1 MTSLFIYLRLSK
13 AVFQQQV
20 RILIIQR
27 YIYTELLQKLLW
39 ILSLLILVFASNKF
53 VGFLGDAAEGNL
65 PADMVFLMLAYKM
78 LATLP
83 KILPVSILIA
93 MLLAFSR
100 MASDRELVILAAA
113 GVSKV
118 FQIKVVTRFAL
129 VFCLFV
135 SVVTLY
141 LAPMAEQ
148 NIHELKER
156 AKQESDISGI
166 KPGQFKE
173 FSQGDRV
180 VYVQNPSPEKGSM
193 EEVFLQ
199 VRQEGKLGVLT
210 SDSARFKI
218 DRKSGNKYVIFSD
231 GRRYVGEPGLL
242 DYQITEYDKYAIQ
255 TEGASASS
263 TTGKIAGLSTTEIF
277 NSDNK
282 HYQAEFQWRLS
293 LILSCLLLSILA
305 ILLMQSN
312 PGERRYTPFVIG
324 ISIYLIYS
332 NLLGIAQTLLKRDV
346 IPGFIG
352 LWWVHLTL
360 IAVLLALFYLPQIR
374 YLINDDKE
382 HQLIPA
388 EGSED

>member
-1 MTSLFIYLRLSK
+1 M
-13 AVFQQQV
+13 
-20 RILIIQR
+20 IIQR
-27 YIYTELLQKLLW
+27 YIYTELLQKLVW

-53 VGFLGDAAEGNL
+53 VGFLADAAEGSL
-65 PADMVFLMLAYKM
+65 PADMVFLMLGYKM

-113 GVSKV
+113 GISKI

-129 VFCLFV
+129 VFCMFV
-135 SVVTLY
+135 SVITLY
-141 LAPMAEQ
+141 LSPWAEQ
-148 NIHELKER
+148 SIHELKER

-180 VYVQNPSPEKGSM
+180 VYVQNSSPEKGLM

-218 DRKSGNKYVIFSD
+218 DKKSGNKYVVFSD
-231 GRRYVGEPGLL
+231 GRRYVGEPGML
-242 DYQITEYDKYAIQ
+242 DYQITEYDKYAVL
-255 TEGASASS
+255 TESAKASS
-263 TTGKIAGLSTTEIF
+263 VGGKMSALSTIEIMG
-277 NSDNK
+277 SENK
-282 HYQAEFQWRLS
+282 SHQAEFQWRIS

-305 ILLMQSN
+305 ILLMQSHTS
-312 PGERRYTPFVIG
+312 ERRYMPFVIG

-346 IPGFIG
+346 IPVFIG
-352 LWWVHLTL
+352 LWWVHLLL
-360 IAVLLALFYLPQIR
+360 IAVLLTLYYLPQIR
-374 YLINDDKE
+374 YMINGDDE
-382 HQLIPA
+382 HQLMPA
-388 EGSED
+388 EDSEGP

>member
-1 MTSLFIYLRLSK
+1 M
-13 AVFQQQV
+13 
-20 RILIIQR
+20 IIQR
-27 YIYTELLQKLLW
+27 YIYRELLQKLVW

-53 VGFLGDAAEGNL
+53 VGFLADAAEGSL

-100 MASDRELVILAAA
+100 MASDRELVILAAS
-113 GVSKV
+113 GISKT
-118 FQIKVVTRFAL
+118 FQIKVVLRFAL
-129 VFCLFV
+129 VFCAFV
-135 SVVTLY
+135 SIITLY
-141 LAPMAEQ
+141 LAPWAER

-166 KPGQFKE
+166 KAGQFKE

-180 VYVQNPSPEKGSM
+180 VYVQNPSTEKGSM

-218 DRKSGNKYVIFSD
+218 DPKSGNKYVVFSE

-255 TEGASASS
+255 TESAAASS
-263 TTGKIAGLSTTEIF
+263 TAGKISSLPTSEIMV
-277 NSDNK
+277 SDNK
-282 HYQAEFQWRLS
+282 AHQAEFQWRLS
-293 LILSCLLLSILA
+293 LVLSCLLLSVLA
-305 ILLMQSN
+305 ILLMQSHAN
-312 PGERRYTPFVIG
+312 EKRYTPFVIG

-332 NLLGIAQTLLKRDV
+332 NLLGIAQTLLKRDS
-346 IPGFIG
+346 IPSFIG
-352 LWWVHLTL
+352 LWWVHLLL
-360 IAVLLALFYLPQIR
+360 ILVLLILFYMPQIR
-374 YLINDDKE
+374 FMINNDDE
-382 HQLIPA
+382 HQLLPA
-388 EGSED
+388 DGSEEL

>member
-1 MTSLFIYLRLSK
+1 
-13 AVFQQQV
+13 V
-20 RILIIQR
+20 IIQR
-27 YIYTELLQKLLW
+27 YIYTELLQKLVW

-53 VGFLGDAAEGNL
+53 VGFLADAAEGSL
-65 PADMVFLMLAYKM
+65 PADMVFLMLGYKM

-100 MASDRELVILAAA
+100 MSSDRELVILAAA
-113 GVSKV
+113 GISKV

-129 VFCLFV
+129 AFCMFV
-135 SVVTLY
+135 SAITLY
-141 LAPMAEQ
+141 FAPWAEQ
-148 NIHELKER
+148 NIHKLKEK

-218 DRKSGNKYVIFSD
+218 DKKSGNKYVVFSD
-231 GRRYVGEPGLL
+231 GRRYVGEPGML
-242 DYQITEYDKYAIQ
+242 DYQITEYDKYAIL
-255 TEGASASS
+255 TESAKASS
-263 TTGKIAGLSTTEIF
+263 IGGKMAALSTIEIMD
-277 NSDNK
+277 SENK
-282 HYQAEFQWRLS
+282 SYQAEFQWRVS

-305 ILLMQSN
+305 ILLMQSHTS
-312 PGERRYTPFVIG
+312 ERRYMPFVIG

-352 LWWVHLTL
+352 LWWVHLLL
-360 IAVLLALFYLPQIR
+360 IVVLLTLYYLPQIR
-374 YLINDDKE
+374 YMINNDDE
-382 HQLIPA
+382 HQLISA
-388 EGSED
+388 EDSQNL

>member
-1 MTSLFIYLRLSK
+1 
-13 AVFQQQV
+13 V
-20 RILIIQR
+20 IIKR
-27 YIYTELLQKLLW
+27 YIYSELLQKLAW

-53 VGFLGDAAEGNL
+53 VGFLADAAEGSL
-65 PADMVFLMLAYKM
+65 PAEMVFLMLGYKM

-100 MASDRELVILAAA
+100 MASDRELVILAAS
-113 GVSKV
+113 GISKV
-118 FQIKVVTRFAL
+118 FQLKVVTRFAL

-135 SVVTLY
+135 AAVTLY
-141 LAPMAEQ
+141 FAPMAEQ
-148 NIHELKER
+148 KIHELKER

-166 KPGQFKE
+166 KAGQFKE

-218 DRKSGNKYVIFSD
+218 DPKSGNKYVVFSD

-255 TEGASASS
+255 TESAKPSS
-263 TTGKIAGLSTTEIF
+263 TAGKIAGLPTAEIMI
-277 NSDNK
+277 SDNK
-282 HYQAEFQWRLS
+282 AHQAEFQWRLS

-305 ILLMQSN
+305 ILLMQSHAS
-312 PGERRYTPFVIG
+312 ERRYTPFVIG

-332 NLLGIAQTLLKRDV
+332 NMLGIAQTLLKRDV
-346 IPGFIG
+346 IPAFIG
-352 LWWVHLTL
+352 LWWVHLLL
-360 IAVLLALFYLPQIR
+360 IAVLLILYYLPQIR
-374 YLINDDKE
+374 YMINDDDE
-382 HQLIPA
+382 HQIIPA
-388 EGSED
+388 EGPQDL

>member
-1 MTSLFIYLRLSK
+1 M
-13 AVFQQQV
+13 
-20 RILIIQR
+20 IIKR
-27 YIYTELLQKLLW
+27 YVYKELLQKLTW

-53 VGFLGDAAEGNL
+53 VGFLADAAEGSL
-65 PADMVFLMLAYKM
+65 PADMVFLMLGYKM

-100 MASDRELVILAAA
+100 MASDRELVILSAS
-113 GVSKV
+113 GISTV
-118 FQIKVVTRFAL
+118 FQIKIVTRFAI

-135 SVVTLY
+135 SVITLY
-141 LAPMAEQ
+141 LAPWAER
-148 NIHELKER
+148 NIHDLKER

-166 KPGQFKE
+166 KAGQFKE

-180 VYVQNPSPEKGSM
+180 VYVQNPSPENNSM

-210 SDSARFKI
+210 SNSARFKI
-218 DRKSGNKYVIFSD
+218 DPKSGNKYVVFSE

-255 TEGASASS
+255 TESASASS
-263 TTGKIAGLSTTEIF
+263 TAGKISSLPTSEIIS
-277 NSDNK
+277 SDNNAHK
-282 HYQAEFQWRLS
+282 AEFQWRVS
-293 LILSCLLLSILA
+293 LVLSCLLLSILA
-305 ILLMQSN
+305 ILLMQSHAN
-312 PGERRYTPFVIG
+312 ERRYLPFVIG

-332 NLLGIAQTLLKRDV
+332 NLLGIAQTLMKRDV

-352 LWWVHLTL
+352 LWWVHLLL
-360 IAVLLALFYLPQIR
+360 ISVLLIFFYLPQIR
-374 YLINDDKE
+374 HMMNDDND

-388 EGSED
+388 NETKDN

>member
-1 MTSLFIYLRLSK
+1 M
-13 AVFQQQV
+13 
-20 RILIIQR
+20 IIQR
-27 YIYTELLQKLLW
+27 YIYRELLQKLIW

-53 VGFLGDAAEGNL
+53 VGFLADAAEGHL
-65 PADMVFLMLAYKM
+65 PADMVFLMLGYKM

-100 MASDRELVILAAA
+100 MASDRELVILSAS
-113 GVSKV
+113 GISTV

-129 VFCLFV
+129 VFCLLV
-135 SVVTLY
+135 SVITLY
-141 LAPMAEQ
+141 FAPWAERH
-148 NIHELKER
+148 IHELKER

-166 KPGQFKE
+166 KAGQFKE

-210 SDSARFKI
+210 SDSAHFKI
-218 DRKSGNKYVIFSD
+218 DPKSGNKYVVFNE

-242 DYQITEYDKYAIQ
+242 DYQITEYDNYAIQ
-255 TEGASASS
+255 IEGASTNTSG
-263 TTGKIAGLSTTEIF
+263 GKISSLPTFEIMV
-277 NSDNK
+277 SDNK
-282 HYQAEFQWRLS
+282 AHLAEFQWRIS

-305 ILLMQSN
+305 ILLMQSHAN
-312 PGERRYTPFVIG
+312 ERRYVPFIIG

-352 LWWVHLTL
+352 LWWVHIIL
-360 IAVLLALFYLPQIR
+360 IGILLLLFYMPQIR
-374 YLINDDKE
+374 QMINNDDD

-388 EGSED
+388 DGSQD

>member
-1 MTSLFIYLRLSK
+1 
-13 AVFQQQV
+13 
-20 RILIIQR
+20 LIIQR
-27 YIYTELLQKLLW
+27 YIYTELLQKLAW

-53 VGFLGDAAEGNL
+53 VGFLADAAEGRL
-65 PADMVFLMLAYKM
+65 PADMVFLMLGFKM

-100 MASDRELVILAAA
+100 MVSDREFVILSAA
-113 GVSKV
+113 GVSKI
-118 FQIKVVTRFAL
+118 FQIKIVTQFAML
-129 VFCLFV
+129 FCLFV

-148 NIHELKER
+148 SIHELKER
-156 AKQESDISGI
+156 ARQESDISGI

-193 EEVFLQ
+193 DEVFLQ

-218 DRKSGNKYVIFSD
+218 DKKSGNKYVVFSD

-255 TEGASASS
+255 TESAAASS
-263 TTGKIAGLSTTEIF
+263 SAGKISGLSTAEIF
-277 NSDNK
+277 SSDNK
-282 HYQAEFQWRLS
+282 AHQAELQWRLS
-293 LILSCLLLSILA
+293 LVLSCLLLSILA
-305 ILLMQSN
+305 ILLMQSS
-312 PGERRYTPFVIG
+312 PSERRYTPFVIG

-346 IPGFIG
+346 IPAFIG
-352 LWWVHLTL
+352 LWWVHLL
-360 IAVLLALFYLPQIR
+360 LVAVLFALYYLPQIR
-374 YLINDDKE
+374 YMINDDDD

-388 EGSED
+388 DGSQE